1 MSEVNTKAPLIPL
14 DPTRWAEPKQKFI
27 GRLTRCEYSDTDH
40 AKSREG
46 ETFTEMRGW
55 PRAGQTWEVAVE
67 RIDAQFVDKNTNEVM
82 KNDDGSIARPHRYQT
97 IDLERYDERTRAM
110 KPITSGN
117 NKANFV
123 IGEWVKAKVRL
134 NPNPA
139 ANVGMIAEF
148 EVMFSKSFG
157 GGQPAKN
164 LLYPVKVLA
173 MPGTPY
179 EYRGDVENVQIDP
192 ESRGGGSGGGAGI
205 SLDNAAE
212 GIEAGSNGASAPK
225 AAAKTIG
232 EAAVL
237 ELLVGL
243 APDADFSDFLAE
255 HKGELDGPVRVGL
268 VGGTYV
274 PAMMEAGKLV
284 IVDDVLALPM

>member
-1 MSEVNTKAPLIPL
+1 MTNETAPNANAARLIPL
-14 DPTRWAEPKQKFI
+14 DPTKWAEPKQKFI

-46 ETFTEMRGW
+46 ETFTEMRNW

-67 RIDAQFVDKNTNEVM
+67 RIDAQFVDKNTNQVILG
-82 KNDDGSIARPHRYQT
+82 DDGSIARPHRYQT

-123 IGEWVKAKVRL
+123 IGKWIEAKVRL
-134 NPNPA
+134 NPDPKQ
-139 ANVGMIAEF
+139 NVGMVAEF

-164 LLYPVKVLA
+164 LLYPIKVLA
-173 MPGTPY
+173 LAGQPY
-179 EYRGDVENVQIDP
+179 EYRGDIENVQIDP
-192 ESRGGGSGGGAGI
+192 ESRGGGSGI
-205 SLDNAAE
+205 SLDNAADA
-212 GIEAGSNGASAPK
+212 IENANGGVPR
-225 AAAKTIG
+225 AAAKSATLN
-232 EAAVL
+232 EAGVL

-243 APDADFSDFLAE
+243 APDADFSDFLAA
-255 HKGELDGPVRVGL
+255 HKGELEGPVRVGL

-274 PAMMEAGKLV
+274 PEMTEAGKLV
-284 IVDDVLALPM
+284 VVDGVLALP